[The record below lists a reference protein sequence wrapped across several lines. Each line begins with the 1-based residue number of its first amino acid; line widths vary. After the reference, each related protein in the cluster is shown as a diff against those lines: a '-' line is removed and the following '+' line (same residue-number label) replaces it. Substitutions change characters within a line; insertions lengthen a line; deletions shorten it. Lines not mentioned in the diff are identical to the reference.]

1 MSMASKKLK
10 KKISAFANIIISV
23 SIAVGLFI
31 TAMTVF
37 QYWLL
42 QTPIPS
48 DVLAVLIGFWGGE
61 LLILAARQVF
71 GSDIMKKKRETN
83 ESEDLP

>member
-1 MSMASKKLK
+1 MASKKLK
-10 KKISAFANIIISV
+10 KKISVFANIIISV

-31 TAMTVF
+31 TVMTVL
-37 QYWLL
+37 QYWAL
-42 QTPIPS
+42 QIPIPS
-48 DVLAVLIGFWGGE
+48 DVIGVLIGFWGGE

-71 GSDIMKKKRETN
+71 GSDVMKKKRETN

>member
-1 MSMASKKLK
+1 MAKKLK
-10 KKISAFANIIISV
+10 KKISVFANIIISV

-31 TAMTVF
+31 TVMTVL
-37 QYWLL
+37 QYWAL
-42 QTPIPS
+42 QIPIPS
-48 DVLAVLIGFWGGE
+48 DVIGVLIGFWGGE

-71 GSDIMKKKRETN
+71 GSDVMNKKKNN

>member
-1 MSMASKKLK
+1 MAKKLK
-10 KKISAFANIIISV
+10 KKISVFANIIISV

-61 LLILAARQVF
+61 LLIVALRQVF
-71 GSDIMKKKRETN
+71 GSDIMNKKKNN